1 MRRKVKNMAKRPDA
15 VVNKIQFDSSEV
27 YMALRKQI
35 PEKPIFLHNRSD
47 TCSLWECPQ
56 CKRRFA
62 ATHEPGVLD
71 GTDIYYCP
79 KCGKAFDWRD

>member
-1 MRRKVKNMAKRPDA
+1 MAKRLDA

-27 YMALRKQI
+27 DMALRKQI

-62 ATHEPGVLD
+62 TTHKPGVLD
-71 GTDIYYCP
+71 GTDIYIIALNAE
-79 KCGKAFDWRD
+79 KHLIGEMNNEH

>member
-1 MRRKVKNMAKRPDA
+1 MKDLIVDCFAGGGGA
-15 VVNKIQFDSSEV
+15 SVGIE
-27 YMALRKQI
+27 MALRKQI

-62 ATHEPGVLD
+62 TTRNMNMTVTVL
-71 GTDIYYCP
+71 
-79 KCGKAFDWRD
+79 

>member
-1 MRRKVKNMAKRPDA
+1 MAKRPDA
-15 VVNKIQFDSSEV
+15 IVNKIQFDSSEV
-27 YMALRKQI
+27 DMALRKQI

-56 CKRRFA
+56 CKRRFTT
-62 ATHEPGVLD
+62 THKPGVLD

-79 KCGKAFDWRD
+79 KCGKAFDWRDE